1 MPIVVVRTVW
11 QRVARFSLLRSGPG
25 LRYGVGLLTFV
36 AALLLRWAV
45 DDVLPS
51 GFPYLTFFPA
61 VILTTF
67 VVGLGPGVV
76 TAVLSGLAA
85 WYFFIPPYGTLPV
98 NPSSG
103 VALAFYAVIVAVD
116 IALIHGMQVTLA
128 RLREERRRT
137 ASLLA
142 AQTTMFHELQHR
154 VANNMQFVSSL
165 LDLQRRS
172 VGRSPEGAM
181 AALEEA
187 GRRQGT
193 MARVHRRLHDP
204 QSGDDFGRHIEGL
217 CQDMLQATG
226 TLDVTCR
233 VSVGTAPQSPERL
246 LALALLIVE
255 ALTNA
260 LKHAF
265 VGRDGGVVTIELDAV
280 PDHPGQLHLRV
291 IDDGV
296 GLPEGVDVLRL
307 PSLGWKI
314 IQSLAAQL
322 SGQLSYGPAD
332 GAGTRIDLRF
342 PA

>member
-67 VVGLGPGVV
+67 VVGLGPGMV

-187 GRRQGT
+187 GRRLGT

>member
-67 VVGLGPGVV
+67 VVGLGPGMV

-187 GRRQGT
+187 GLRLGT